1 MEQQRLKIMIVDD
14 EESARKM
21 IASSV
26 DWQAMNMEIIAEA
39 VSGLEAL
46 ALMEEQVPDIMFT
59 DIKMPYMSGLELSQL
74 AAARYPHMKIVILT
88 AFKDFEYAKKSISI
102 GVSHFLLKPINRT
115 ELQSTVLKLREQI
128 EEEKRK
134 WFEYDHLK
142 EILSKN
148 RAVLRERFLLECLE
162 SGVPTE
168 ETKRQL
174 DYYFADG
181 IADYIQVTL
190 LEAVRQSGD
199 LSEEERILSDM
210 RTLEFVKSYLKDDG
224 RVEALTDK
232 SHRLVLLSYSGEI
245 QMSAL
250 CEQISRSVYQTSGI
264 EMAFGIGNAY
274 PGVEQMG
281 KSYQEAQEALK
292 YSRYAAGD
300 SIVVYQDDL
309 HVENTPWN
317 PSQNE
322 IEDVKFYIKAGLL
335 EPLEEILPTL
345 YRDGEG
351 RLIDVEYARMLSMTL
366 LSASVN
372 SANEIGL
379 PIGEIFG
386 ANSEAFLDTLT
397 GRSAAELETKTIRY
411 VQKLTASVASFRSD
425 KSKSTLW
432 DILQYIQREMGN
444 PQLSLGAVAAQYHM
458 NDSYLSRI
466 FKKELGF
473 SFSKYL
479 NRLRMERA
487 IQLLGETDMK
497 AYQIGE
503 AVGIPDAYYFSNCFK
518 KYTGKSIRDYKKNMT
533 AGKQEE
539 RK

>member
-1 MEQQRLKIMIVDD
+1 MEQQRLKVMIVDD
-14 EESARKM
+14 EESARKF
-21 IASSV
+21 IAGSV
-26 DWQAMNMEIIAEA
+26 DWQSMNMEITAEA

-46 ALMEEQVPDIMFT
+46 ALMEEQAPDIMFT

-74 AAARYPHMKIVILT
+74 AASRYPHMKIVILT

-102 GVSHFLLKPINRT
+102 GVSHFLLKPVNRM

-134 WFEYDHLK
+134 WFEYDHFK
-142 EILSKN
+142 AILAKN
-148 RAVLRERFLLECLE
+148 RAVLRERFLLEFLE
-162 SGVPTE
+162 SGSSSE
-168 ETKRQL
+168 ETQKQL
-174 DYYFADG
+174 DYYFAG
-181 IADYIQVTL
+181 EVSDYVQVTL

-199 LSEEERILSDM
+199 LTEEERILGDM
-210 RTLEFVKSYLKDDG
+210 RTLEFVTNYLKNDK
-224 RVEALTDK
+224 RTEALTDK
-232 SHRLVLLSYSGEI
+232 DHRLILLSYSEEI
-245 QMSAL
+245 QMSSL
-250 CEQISRSVYQTSGI
+250 CEQISRGVYQTSGI
-264 EMAFGIGNAY
+264 EVAFGIGNAY
-274 PGVEQMG
+274 PDVGQMA

-292 YSRYAAGD
+292 YSRYAAD
-300 SIVVYQDDL
+300 HSIVIYQNDL
-309 HVENTPWN
+309 HVQNTLWN
-317 PSQNE
+317 PSQNQ

-335 EPLEEILPTL
+335 EPLGDLLPTL
-345 YRDGEG
+345 YQDAEG
-351 RLIDVEYARMLSMTL
+351 RLIDTEYARILSMTL
-366 LSASVN
+366 LSAAVN

-386 ANSEAFLDTLT
+386 TDSEAFLDILT
-397 GRSAAELETKTIRY
+397 GRSAAELQSKTSRY
-411 VQKLTASVASFRSD
+411 VKTLTSSVASFRSD
-425 KSKSTLW
+425 RSKSVLW

-479 NRLRMERA
+479 NRLRMEKA

-503 AVGIPDAYYFSNCFK
+503 TVGIPDAYYFSNCFK
-518 KYTGKSIRDYKKNMT
+518 KYTGKSIRDYKKYGGT
-533 AGKQEE
+533 
-539 RK
+539 RKRDG